1 MQSNFD
7 FGREGA
13 LDLAPMSLATWPPDA
28 SSLAADW
35 QPLWQSFALSEQG
48 QSLFARIAERL
59 EAGARIFPP
68 DPLRIF
74 RTLALSEVRVVI
86 LGQDPYHG
94 LGQAE
99 GFSFSVPDG
108 IKVPPSLRNIFKE
121 IQRESPGRLPTSGHL
136 GRWVSQGVL
145 LLNTALTVE
154 EGQPA
159 CHARWGWEALTEG
172 AISAVA
178 QSVRPVV
185 FMLWGAHAQAKQAF
199 ISAVDVDRR
208 HLVLQ
213 ANHPSPLS
221 ALRAPMPFIGC
232 GHFRMA
238 NDFLR
243 KTQQT
248 PIDW

>member
-7 FGREGA
+7 FGREEPG
-13 LDLAPMSLATWPPDA
+13 DLAPMSLATWPPET

-35 QPLWQSFALSEQG
+35 QPLWQSFAASAQG
-48 QSLFARIAERL
+48 QSLSARIAERL
-59 EAGARIFPP
+59 DAGARIFPP

-74 RTLALSEVRVVI
+74 RALALSEVRVVI

-94 LGQAE
+94 PGQAE
-99 GFSFSVPDG
+99 GLSFSVPDG
-108 IKVPPSLRNIFKE
+108 IPIPPSLRNIFKE
-121 IQRESPGRLPTSGHL
+121 IQRESPGHLPTHGHL
-136 GRWVSQGVL
+136 GRWVTQGVF

-159 CHARWGWEALTEG
+159 SHARWGWEALTDG

-185 FMLWGAHAQAKQAF
+185 FMLWGAHAQAKQTL
-199 ISAVDVDRR
+199 ITAVDVHRR

-238 NDFLR
+238 NDFLQ

-248 PIDW
+248 AIEW